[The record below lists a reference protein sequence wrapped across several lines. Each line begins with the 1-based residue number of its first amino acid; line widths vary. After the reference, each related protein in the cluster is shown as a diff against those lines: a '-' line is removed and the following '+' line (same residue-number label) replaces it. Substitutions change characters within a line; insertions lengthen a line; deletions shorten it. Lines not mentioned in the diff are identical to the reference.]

1 MFLVKALDLAAQATE
16 HAQFKDWWWK
26 VQLGKCY
33 YRQAA
38 PHYLCYSKKGLCS
51 FINASDLCRL
61 GLYREAEKQFR
72 SALNHQEIVDT
83 YLYLAKVVA
92 LNCDLFC
99 INTHW
104 KHRIAFEWNMLVF
117 SLGVS
122 ALGSADNSTQS
133 FQTRSG
139 PLPWGGY
146 APDRDRS
153 HTRGKILFLQIQV
166 DSLLWWAETS
176 VTVFFCFYWHRRWT
190 TSHRP
195 QNTTKMCWSRITP
208 MWRL

>member
-1 MFLVKALDLAAQATE
+1 MVESSARKMLLQASNPSLFVFL
-16 HAQFKDWWWK
+16 
-26 VQLGKCY
+26 
-33 YRQAA
+33 
-38 PHYLCYSKKGLCS
+38 KKGLWS

-99 INTHW
+99 IGQILNETQDCIEV
-104 KHRIAFEWNMLVF
+104 KYACL

-122 ALGSADNSTQS
+122 ALGSANNSTQS
-133 FQTRSG
+133 FQTRPG
-139 PLPWGGY
+139 PLPRGGY

-153 HTRGKILFLQIQV
+153 H
-166 DSLLWWAETS
+166 S
-176 VTVFFCFYWHRRWT
+176 
-190 TSHRP
+190 
-195 QNTTKMCWSRITP
+195 
-208 MWRL
+208 